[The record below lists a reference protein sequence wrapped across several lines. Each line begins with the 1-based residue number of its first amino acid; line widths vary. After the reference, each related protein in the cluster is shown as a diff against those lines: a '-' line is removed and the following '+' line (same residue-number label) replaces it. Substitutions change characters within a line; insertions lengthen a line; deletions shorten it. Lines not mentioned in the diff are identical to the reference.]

1 MIAAHQDTETNSE
14 LSTQNPGKTEINP
27 NTIYSRLQVME
38 IMGWR
43 EKAWKSAVRKGLRT
57 HCHARRDYVCGSE
70 LLRFITSLYRK
81 GNPVNKD
88 MEGDA

>member
-1 MIAAHQDTETNSE
+1 MIAALQDTEANSE
-14 LSTQNPGKTEINP
+14 LNTHHPDKTEINP

-57 HCHARRDYVCGSE
+57 HRHARRDYVCGSE
-70 LLRFITSLYRK
+70 LLRFITNLDRK
-81 GNPVNKD
+81 GNPVNCGTED
-88 MEGDA
+88 EV